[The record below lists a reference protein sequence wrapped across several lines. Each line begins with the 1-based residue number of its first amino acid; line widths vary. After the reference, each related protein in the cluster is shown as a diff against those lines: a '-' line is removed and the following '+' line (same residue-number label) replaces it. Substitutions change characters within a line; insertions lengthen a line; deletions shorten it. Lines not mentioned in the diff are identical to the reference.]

1 MYYEVWVDKFRR
13 KEVEQKLSEV
23 CLEIHEVFYDYQYV
37 VDVSDESFLEIDG
50 VKKYKK
56 HYDC

>member
-1 MYYEVWVDKFRR
+1 VWVDKFRK
-13 KEVEQKLSEV
+13 KEVEEKLSKV

-37 VDVSDESFLEIDG
+37 VDVPDESFLKIEG
-50 VKKYKK
+50 VKRYKK

>member
-1 MYYEVWVDKFRR
+1 MYYEVWVDKFRK
-13 KEVEQKLSEV
+13 KEVEEKLSKV

-37 VDVSDESFLEIDG
+37 VDVPDESFLKIEG
-50 VKKYKK
+50 VKRYKK